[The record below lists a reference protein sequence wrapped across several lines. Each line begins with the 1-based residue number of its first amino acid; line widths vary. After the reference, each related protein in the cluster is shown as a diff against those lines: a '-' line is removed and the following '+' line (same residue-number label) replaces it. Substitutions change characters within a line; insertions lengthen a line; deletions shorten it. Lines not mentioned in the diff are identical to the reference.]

1 MHFPEKPLSI
11 SQTHTHT
18 ESHRTN
24 TIKALQPANEE
35 QMQMALRLL
44 SCRSFRGSLMRIIK
58 AAKAA
63 AAEAAAA
70 SAETE
75 AEAAA
80 YLSHDYRI
88 K

>member
-1 MHFPEKPLSI
+1 
-11 SQTHTHT
+11 
-18 ESHRTN
+18 
-24 TIKALQPANEE
+24 
-35 QMQMALRLL
+35 MQMALRLL
-44 SCRSFRGSLMRIIK
+44 SYLSFCGSLMRIIK
-58 AAKAA
+58 VAKAA
-63 AAEAAAA
+63 ATAA

>member
-1 MHFPEKPLSI
+1 MHFPGKPLSVRP
-11 SQTHTHT
+11 
-18 ESHRTN
+18 SHRAN
-24 TIKALQPANEE
+24 TIKALQQANEE

-44 SCRSFRGSLMRIIK
+44 SYLSFCGSLMRIIK
-58 AAKAA
+58 VAKAA
-63 AAEAAAA
+63 ATAA